1 MSKRWPKRWQ
11 WTGSR
16 ALAAVFA
23 GAGMGASAATLT
35 TDETRW
41 LQAAAPVRAYAQ
53 EQGLPLDIVVQP
65 QETAGLAPLALA
77 YIDGRCKLVLS
88 MRGNPA
94 VQEALDGLD
103 DAFAGLAI
111 ETMAAHE
118 LGHCWRYR
126 QGDWHVWPSGFSMPA
141 ADGSAP
147 ADWAGMAATRREEGF
162 ADLVA
167 LAYVQQRRPAD
178 YRAVQRW
185 LTGVRAD
192 QPVEGAHHDTR
203 AWVKLAEDPTVWS
216 GPRGNLFERAAVL
229 WRSGLA
235 APPQ

>member
-1 MSKRWPKRWQ
+1 MSKWWPKGWQ
-11 WTGSR
+11 RMGSWV
-16 ALAAVFA
+16 LAAVGA
-23 GAGMGASAATLT
+23 GACTGAWSAALT
-35 TDETRW
+35 ADETRW
-41 LQAAAPVRAYAQ
+41 LQATAPVRAYAQ

-65 QETAGLAPLALA
+65 QDADGLAPLALA
-77 YIDGRCKLVLS
+77 YIDGRCKLVFS

-94 VQEALDGLD
+94 VQEALEGLD
-103 DAFAGLAI
+103 EAFAGLAI

-141 ADGSAP
+141 GEGGAISGR
-147 ADWAGMAATRREEGF
+147 AGMAATRREEGF

-167 LAYVQQRRPAD
+167 LAYVQQRRPDD

-185 LTGVRAD
+185 LAVVRDD

-203 AWVKLAEDPTVWS
+203 VWVRLAEDPAVWTA
-216 GPRGNLFERAAVL
+216 RGNLFERAAVL